1 MPTNEEIMEKL
12 REVTDPDIGINIVDL
27 GLVYDIEIRE
37 NNNITVRMTLTSP
50 GCPFGP
56 ILLSQVEKAVK
67 KIPEV
72 AQVSVNLVW
81 EPTWNP
87 ETMASDTAKDALGI
101 W

>member
-56 ILLSQVEKAVK
+56 ILLSQVEEAVK

>member
-27 GLVYDIEIRE
+27 GLVYNIEIKE
-37 NNNITVRMTLTSP
+37 KSNITVRMTLTSP

-56 ILLSQVEKAVK
+56 ILLSQVEEAVK

-72 AQVSVNLVW
+72 AQVSINLVW